1 MKESIDGMG
10 HLRDQVQAISQTIQ
24 GLLERTDQ
32 INAIIEVVN
41 DLAEQSNV
49 LAVNAGIEAARA
61 GEHGRGFAIV
71 AREVRSL
78 AERSKESTAR
88 SSLDLAGHSAR
99 WT

>member
-1 MKESIDGMG
+1 M
-10 HLRDQVQAISQTIQ
+10 
-24 GLLERTDQ
+24 
-32 INAIIEVVN
+32 VN

-78 AERSKESTAR
+78 AERSKESTAARVR
-88 SSLDLAGHSAR
+88 SIFAGHSAR